1 MEDIKMYDLRE
12 NGKYDP
18 SVFNGV
24 TINKKDF
31 DAIVSENMDLQD
43 SATLLAA

>member
-1 MEDIKMYDLRE
+1 MYDLRE

-31 DAIVSENMDLQD
+31 DKTNKAFQSIDSEISSSIVK
-43 SATLLAA
+43 